1 MMTTF
6 SVTQIRDNLSDA
18 INLVAYNGERI
29 VVRRSGK
36 DVMALVSIS
45 DLDLL
50 EEMEDRIDIKEAEK
64 ALAESDQRIPYEQV
78 RRELGL

>member
-1 MMTTF
+1 MTTL

-64 ALAESDQRIPYEQV
+64 ALAESGQRIPYEQV